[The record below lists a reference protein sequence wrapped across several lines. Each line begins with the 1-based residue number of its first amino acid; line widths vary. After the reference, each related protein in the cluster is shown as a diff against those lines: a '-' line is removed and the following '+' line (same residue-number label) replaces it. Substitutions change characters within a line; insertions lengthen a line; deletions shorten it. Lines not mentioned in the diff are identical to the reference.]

1 VKPDLP
7 KPSSTGQV
15 SRSSR
20 GARSI
25 RKILDAAAEIF
36 GAEGFQ
42 GATMHAVARAAG
54 VSKGLLHYHFRSKE
68 HLLLEAQRA
77 TYRQIH
83 QRFDERFDRG
93 ERGVEPAMDALDVLW
108 ESILEMR
115 PWAPFMVETLTLAH
129 VNDTLRNELDSFYE
143 DSTAL
148 LERGIQ
154 RVFEGDTERLAVE
167 PGDLAR
173 IVRTLMHGA
182 IVELAYAKTDED
194 LAHLNTTYLNLRT
207 LFQRVILSGPITLE
221 EVANE
226 TS

>member
-1 VKPDLP
+1 M
-7 KPSSTGQV
+7 
-15 SRSSR
+15 
-20 GARSI
+20 
-25 RKILDAAAEIF
+25 DAAAEIF

-83 QRFDERFDRG
+83 ERFSERFDRG

-115 PWAPFMVETLTLAH
+115 AWAPFMVETLTLAH
-129 VNDTLRNELDSFYE
+129 VNDTLRAELDSFYE
-143 DSTAL
+143 ESTSL
-148 LERGIQ
+148 LEQGIK
-154 RVFEGDTERLAVE
+154 RVFEHDTTRLAIE

-194 LAHLNTTYLNLRT
+194 LAKLNKTYFNLRA
-207 LFQRVILSGPITLE
+207 LFQRVILTGPIHPQE
-221 EVANE
+221 QHNE
-226 TS
+226 TP